1 MNRYSKYSNYIPMR
15 DDDMSSLPPPTVR
28 AFPPPSVRVV
38 TPLPPPTVRAL
49 PPPTV
54 SVAPPL
60 DYMLRPNADVVRA
73 LFASGQ
79 VLKTEQTDAGTSR
92 WILTLRSGQ
101 KCLIPWNPV
110 MFAVPVLK

>member
-1 MNRYSKYSNYIPMR
+1 MR
-15 DDDMSSLPPPTVR
+15 DDVSSLPPPTVR
-28 AFPPPSVRVV
+28 VGNMPPKFDGVG
-38 TPLPPPTVRAL
+38 TV
-49 PPPTV
+49 
-54 SVAPPL
+54 PPL

-79 VLKTEQTDAGTSR
+79 VLKAEQTDAGTSR

-101 KCLIPWNPV
+101 QCLIPWNPA